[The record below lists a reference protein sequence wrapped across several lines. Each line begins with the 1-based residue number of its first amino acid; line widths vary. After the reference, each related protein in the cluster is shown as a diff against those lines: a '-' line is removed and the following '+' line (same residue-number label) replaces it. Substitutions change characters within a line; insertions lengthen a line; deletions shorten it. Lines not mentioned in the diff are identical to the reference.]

1 MDTIL
6 YAARLNNNLEV
17 SVWWI
22 VDDAQYFIEVI
33 DQNNPYDDRMDIYIK
48 EAKGVLSYLSEL
60 QNKKTL
66 ALLD

>member
-60 QNKKTL
+60 QNKKL
-66 ALLD
+66 